1 MIPLTGRASKTCRT
15 APKGLSRSWDP
26 STAKRRRKSPN

>member
-15 APKGLSRSWDP
+15 APKGLSRNLAP
-26 STAKRRRKSPN
+26 STAKQRRKSPS